1 MKSEPWARLTRFMM
15 PKTRVS
21 PAAIR
26 NSMMPYCSP
35 FSPCSSTS
43 STSRSR
49 ASAVRPGRRKK
60 GARAAP
66 APLARR
72 SASRLPLHPA
82 VLGVGV
88 LVALEDRL
96 LDLHGELA
104 LGRPHG
110 FQKVEVLDREVVQV
124 VLVGTARRLVVGLPH
139 GGDHRRLVREARIAF
154 LMPCVP
160 CACAAILRPA
170 MCASS
175 AAAFNSSGVNCG
187 APGLSPFESTPP
199 VAMILITSTPY
210 FTCAR
215 TTWRIWSTP
224 SAMAKSR
231 SSGNMI
237 TRVCGE

>member
-1 MKSEPWARLTRFMM
+1 MM

-21 PAAIR
+21 PAAIT
-26 NSMMPYCSP
+26 NSMTPYCSP

-88 LVALEDRL
+88 LAVLEDRL
-96 LDLHGELA
+96 LYLHGELA

-110 FQKVEVLDREVVQV
+110 LQEREALDRQAVRVGR
-124 VLVGTARRLVVGLPH
+124 VGTARRRSVHRPQA
-139 GGDHRRLVREARIAF
+139 GGRRR
-154 LMPCVP
+154 
-160 CACAAILRPA
+160 
-170 MCASS
+170 
-175 AAAFNSSGVNCG
+175 
-187 APGLSPFESTPP
+187 
-199 VAMILITSTPY
+199 
-210 FTCAR
+210 
-215 TTWRIWSTP
+215 
-224 SAMAKSR
+224 
-231 SSGNMI
+231 
-237 TRVCGE
+237 

>member
-26 NSMMPYCSP
+26 NSMTPYCSP

-88 LVALEDRL
+88 LVVLEDRL

-124 VLVGTARRLVVGLPH
+124 VLVGTARRIVVGLPH
-139 GGDHRRLVREARIAF
+139 GGDHPRLVREVTLDRAHRGVDQHHEQRSEEHTSE
-154 LMPCVP
+154 LQSPCN
-160 CACAAILRPA
+160 L
-170 MCASS
+170 
-175 AAAFNSSGVNCG
+175 
-187 APGLSPFESTPP
+187 
-199 VAMILITSTPY
+199 
-210 FTCAR
+210 
-215 TTWRIWSTP
+215 
-224 SAMAKSR
+224 
-231 SSGNMI
+231 
-237 TRVCGE
+237 VCRL